1 MQDYL
6 KTRRELQLEGLSR
19 IVQHSEQYDCAM
31 ISGYITEEDT
41 PRKEQ
46 KRRHARL
53 LAKLRLYNFFIISLK
68 GAWKDKDGKI
78 EKERS
83 FFVVNKGSIRQEKEE
98 RMSLVKFS
106 HTISKLGAEY
116 RQESV
121 LIVPRGAL
129 SGKSRAYLINMD
141 APTKKAYIGPGE
153 LGRVTGGM
161 FSRVKRGSFTFGE
174 EDDNGIKISGV
185 HYPVGGTFA
194 VMGYTSIS
202 KRKLKEVPTHILKGI
217 GVREWIEEHD
227 GNVYRKVKVIE

>member
-1 MQDYL
+1 MRDYL
-6 KTRRELQLEGLSR
+6 KTRRELQLEGLAR

-31 ISGYITEEDT
+31 ISGYIAEEDT

-83 FFVVNKGSIRQEKEE
+83 FFVVNKGS
-98 RMSLVKFS
+98 MLLAKFS
-106 HTISKLGAEY
+106 NTISKLGAEY
-116 RQESV
+116 KQESV

-129 SGKSRAYLINMD
+129 SGKSRAYLISMD
-141 APTKKAYIGPGE
+141 ALKKKAYIGSGE

-174 EDDNGIKISGV
+174 DYDNGIKISGV

-202 KRKLKEVPTHILKGI
+202 KRKSKEVPTHILKGI
-217 GVREWIEEHD
+217 GVREWLEEHD
-227 GNVYRKVKVIE
+227 GNLYRKVKAIE